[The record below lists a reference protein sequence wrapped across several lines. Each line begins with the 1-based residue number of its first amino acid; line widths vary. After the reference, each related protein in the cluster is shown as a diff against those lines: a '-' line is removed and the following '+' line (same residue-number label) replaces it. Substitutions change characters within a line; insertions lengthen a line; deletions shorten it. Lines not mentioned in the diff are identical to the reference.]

1 MLILDYVNR
10 LLRNWAQE
18 KHLNNYSLPL
28 STWLRLKGILYIYP
42 IWFHF
47 TPHDSFLSRERLGHS
62 VNQTV
67 HNQTYTII
75 VCLLFTHVRVVII
88 IMVRH
93 MDTSSRILMDLPLQP
108 LSTLLVIQGLG
119 EGEVV
124 HLLPLG
130 WIQFFGNGFRW
141 SILVLV
147 TVVNTSLQLFL
158 GILKTDSFWGWTL

>member
-10 LLRNWAQE
+10 LSRNWAQE
-18 KHLNNYSLPL
+18 KQVNNYSLPL
-28 STWLRLKGILYIYP
+28 STWLRLKGILYIIP
-42 IWFHF
+42 SDFILHHMILSFHEKGWVIQ
-47 TPHDSFLSRERLGHS
+47 SIR
-62 VNQTV
+62 Q
-67 HNQTYTII
+67 YTII

-130 WIQFFGNGFRW
+130 WIQFFGNGFR
-141 SILVLV
+141 L
-147 TVVNTSLQLFL
+147 
-158 GILKTDSFWGWTL
+158 

>member
-1 MLILDYVNR
+1 MLILGYVNR

-28 STWLRLKGILYIYP
+28 STWLKLKGILYIIP
-42 IWFHF
+42 SDFILH
-47 TPHDSFLSRERLGHS
+47 HMISFLSWERLGHL
-62 VNQTV
+62 V
-67 HNQTYTII
+67 NQTYTII